1 MRWMWS
7 RAAQEKQRLEETHKA
22 LERESEREKR
32 VDEVLAR
39 VEAARRRNHFGESA
53 VAAMR
58 RRHA

>member
-1 MRWMWS
+1 MRWMWH
-7 RAAQEKQRLEETHKA
+7 RAEQEKQRLEATHQA

-32 VDEVLAR
+32 VDEVIAR

-53 VAAMR
+53 MVAMR

>member
-1 MRWMWS
+1 MRWLWH
-7 RAAQEKQRLEETHKA
+7 RAEQEERRLEATHQA
-22 LERESEREKR
+22 LECESEREKR
-32 VDEVLAR
+32 VDEVIAR

>member
-1 MRWMWS
+1 MVRWWH
-7 RAAQEKQRLEETHKA
+7 RAAQERQRLEETHRA

-32 VDEVLAR
+32 VDEVIAR